1 MPRARRNS
9 LCCPLFPKPMAIL
22 RAHRGKHR
30 PRALVVP
37 LLAVSAAAA
46 LAVIWFLFFP
56 PVLTSAFSLAPP
68 AAAYASESEGSSGL
82 ERKYLYWGSRID
94 CPGKHCDSCA
104 GLGHQESSLRCA
116 LEEALFLQRSNLFRF
131 FVALYF
137 NERIA
142 FSCKLLWEK
151 VIGDCIRQYKF
162 YTCQSVWIPCRVF
175 VMPSRMCI
183 NPLHNK
189 KGILHQHSNTSS
201 EERCETELIIQ
212 DATMKK
218 KKMHNPSRFMECKDR
233 TNRSS
238 VLLPYAFLPM
248 VAARKLR
255 DAADKV
261 LMLQIL

>member
-1 MPRARRNS
+1 
-9 LCCPLFPKPMAIL
+9 MAIL

-116 LEEALFLQRSNLFRF
+116 LEEALFLQRWAANSCPMDSLYDVDLFPSKVQVIFDNSKMWYRILSTSMKLEESGVAHVEGVSRVDLKENIHYSN
-131 FVALYF
+131 V
-137 NERIA
+137 
-142 FSCKLLWEK
+142 LL
-151 VIGDCIRQYKF
+151 INR
-162 YTCQSVWIPCRVF
+162 TA
-175 VMPSRMCI
+175 
-183 NPLHNK
+183 NPL
-189 KGILHQHSNTSS
+189 
-201 EERCETELIIQ
+201 
-212 DATMKK
+212 AW
-218 KKMHNPSRFMECKDR
+218 
-233 TNRSS
+233 
-238 VLLPYAFLPM
+238 
-248 VAARKLR
+248 
-255 DAADKV
+255 
-261 LMLQIL
+261 